1 MLAHLVED
9 QRRRSNFSLPFDFQP
24 KGYYTTVSY
33 PHPLYPVDKSIRYK
47 VVMEM
52 LSNMQF
58 WRLIKVKDSPLT
70 YLSIPYYRVT
80 FSDAPDFSEVL

>member
-1 MLAHLVED
+1 MLTHPVED
-9 QRRRSNFSLPFDFQP
+9 QRRRSNLLSTLDFQP
-24 KGYYTTVSY
+24 KGYYITESY
-33 PHPLYPVDKSIRYK
+33 PHPLYPVDKSIRYNS
-47 VVMEM
+47 VMEL

-80 FSDAPDFSEVL
+80 FSDPRQNPKT